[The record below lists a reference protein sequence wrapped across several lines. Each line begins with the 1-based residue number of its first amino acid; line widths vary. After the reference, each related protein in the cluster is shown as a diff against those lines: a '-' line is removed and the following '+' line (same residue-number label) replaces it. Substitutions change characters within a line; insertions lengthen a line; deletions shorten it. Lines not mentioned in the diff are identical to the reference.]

1 MRVKRVLIITGL
13 LLAVIIA
20 ILRILSAGKPSM
32 ENVLVTEVKEGYF
45 ENRVMV
51 SGELMSE
58 NSVAI
63 SIPSA
68 ILSGKVRIYDI
79 KITDIVEEGTLVDS
93 GDYVASLDHS
103 AILERIT
110 ASEEQLLEHIENL
123 ANAKMDTNLNLTSAR
138 NNLLTDQDEV
148 EEKRIIL
155 EQSIYESPAVQRQ
168 AQMNLEKAI
177 RRKEQNEKA
186 YSLNIR
192 KSEQNIAQIQGHIK
206 RTRSEIDEFNAIFES
221 LNIKAPKKGM
231 VIYSRDR
238 FGNKLGIGSM
248 VSRWRPKIAELP
260 DLSSLVSKTYVNEV
274 DISKIKLGQEVIIG
288 IDAFP
293 EKSMKGEVMG
303 VSNIGQTASDKNT
316 KVFEVIIRL
325 NESDPLLR
333 PAMTTSNA
341 IVTDSI
347 SNVMYAPLDAVY
359 SNDSLFYVFPTRGNV
374 KQIVWPGTENEN
386 YVVIKE
392 GLTAGQEILL
402 LPSNDQEELPYK
414 GLDIYEKMIASMD
427 SILANP

>member
-402 LPSNDQEELPYK
+402 LPSSDQEELPYK